1 MRLARAARWEGTSGP
16 VVPPRAGGDLQYE
29 PVLSKEWIMEPTRK
43 LYRSRKN
50 RKMAGVCGGLA
61 DYLNVDP
68 TLIRV
73 LFIVLAVMGGAG
85 AVIYLAMWIVV
96 PEEP

>member
-1 MRLARAARWEGTSGP
+1 
-16 VVPPRAGGDLQYE
+16 
-29 PVLSKEWIMEPTRK
+29 MEPTRR

-50 RKMAGVCGGLA
+50 RKIAGVSAGLA
-61 DYLNVDP
+61 EYLSVDP
-68 TLIRV
+68 TVIRV

-85 AVIYLAMWIVV
+85 GLIYLAMWLVV

>member
-1 MRLARAARWEGTSGP
+1 
-16 VVPPRAGGDLQYE
+16 
-29 PVLSKEWIMEPTRK
+29 MEPSRR

-50 RKMAGVCGGLA
+50 RKVAGVCGGLA
-61 DYLNVDP
+61 EYLNTDP
-68 TLIRV
+68 TVIRV

-85 AVIYLAMWIVV
+85 GVIYLAMWLIV